1 MKGWES
7 PAARYSTGSHA
18 GQDLEPQ
25 VVFVAQ
31 AVGAA
36 LDHADLVVEPL
47 DEAER
52 DLVLQPAVGRNA
64 VPMTIDHLGEFLIR
78 REPLPLEACAP
89 VLEEAPC
96 PAFAFVAPQ
105 LAEAFLE
112 NIGRVEPSVGR
123 QQHLQRLLA
132 VEREVLSA

>member
-36 LDHADLVVEPL
+36 LDQPDLVVEPL

-52 DLVLQPAVGRNA
+52 DLVLRPAVGRNA
-64 VPMTIDHLGEFLIR
+64 IPMTVDHLRELLVGF
-78 REPLPLEACAP
+78 EPLPLEACPP
-89 VLEEAPC
+89 VLEEAPR
-96 PAFAFVAPQ
+96 PAFPFIAPQ

-112 NIGRVEPSVGR
+112 NIGRVEPLVGR
-123 QQHLQRLLA
+123 KQRLQRLLA
-132 VEREVLSA
+132 V